1 MIKRGRQIQINH
13 SVVLSCITVK
23 SYLLGGGWEVIKNR
37 DSLKHVNKVIA
48 NTPLGLLCLL
58 HVFFQLAQS
67 TADRKGTAIR
77 LAKGLRIPKWAAFKT
92 YKKCGTRAARGFAA
106 RLPWRLRRQHITP
119 GTRILPAT
127 QASSPPNKS
136 LSTGYKY

>member
-23 SYLLGGGWEVIKNR
+23 SYLLGGGWEVIKDR
-37 DSLKHVNKVIA
+37 DSLKHVDKVIA

-58 HVFFQLAQS
+58 HMFFQLAQS

-92 YKKCGTRAARGFAA
+92 HKKCGRLARRGLAARFE
-106 RLPWRLRRQHITP
+106 WRLRRQNSTP
-119 GTRILPAT
+119 GTKILPAT
-127 QASSPPNKS
+127 QASSPSNKS
-136 LSTGYKY
+136 LSTG

>member
-1 MIKRGRQIQINH
+1 VYH
-13 SVVLSCITVK
+13 STK
-23 SYLLGGGWEVIKNR
+23 LLVRWGWEVIKDR

-77 LAKGLRIPKWAAFKT
+77 LAKGLRIRKWAAFKT
-92 YKKCGTRAARGFAA
+92 HKKCGRRAARGFAA
-106 RLPWRLRRQHITP
+106 RFAWRLRRQTVPRAPESCQLRRLALH
-119 GTRILPAT
+119 RINRHPLE
-127 QASSPPNKS
+127 
-136 LSTGYKY
+136 KY